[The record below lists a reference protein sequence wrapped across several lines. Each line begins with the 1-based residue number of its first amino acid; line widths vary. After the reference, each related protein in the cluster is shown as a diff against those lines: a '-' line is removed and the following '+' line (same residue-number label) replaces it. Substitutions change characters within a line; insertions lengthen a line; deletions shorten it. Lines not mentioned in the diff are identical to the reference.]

1 METPW
6 FIVVTSLDNTFF
18 YNKETKASIWVPTS
32 ELEIVLAKMGQVE
45 TERLRLEAD
54 KAAKEAQGQEMER
67 KRPLDAQEGA
77 ADKRTKPDDANTGTE
92 YVTGGRHEPSFAD
105 QKPVY

>member
-18 YNKETKASIWVPTS
+18 YNKETKTSIWIPTP

-45 TERLRLEAD
+45 TERLRLEAE
-54 KAAKEAQGQEMER
+54 KVAKEAQEQER

-77 ADKRTKPDDANTGTE
+77 ADKRAKPDGANAGTE
-92 YVTGGRHEPSFAD
+92 
-105 QKPVY
+105 

>member
-18 YNKETKASIWVPTS
+18 YNKETKTSIWIPTP

-45 TERLRLEAD
+45 TERLRLEAE
-54 KAAKEAQGQEMER
+54 KAVKEAQGQER
-67 KRPLDAQEGA
+67 KRPLDVQEGA
-77 ADKRTKPDDANTGTE
+77 ADKRAKPDDANAGTE
-92 YVTGGRHEPSFAD
+92 
-105 QKPVY
+105 

>member
-18 YNKETKASIWVPTS
+18 YNKETKTSIWIPTP

-45 TERLRLEAD
+45 TERLRLEAE
-54 KAAKEAQGQEMER
+54 KVAKEAQEQER

-77 ADKRTKPDDANTGTE
+77 ADKRAKPDDANAGTE
-92 YVTGGRHEPSFAD
+92 
-105 QKPVY
+105 